1 MTSQEVKTYKK
12 VLDKVEELQLISKE
26 DISTLHHPDKITQ
39 VYFPLRRDCGELEYL
54 EGIRVQYDN
63 SLGPYKGG
71 IRFHQDIDLDEVKE
85 LAFLMSLKT
94 ALVNIPFGGAK
105 GGITFNPK
113 KYSSAEIERISRTY
127 VEEMFSILGANK
139 DIPAPDVNTNA
150 QIMGYFVD
158 EFEKIAQRKELG
170 SFTGKAVEIG
180 GSQGRNISTSYG
192 AFVILKELY
201 KESNKES
208 EDISNVTIAIEGFG
222 NVGQNLAKFAQKE
235 GFKVVA
241 VSDSSGAVYNE
252 NALNIGELITHKQ
265 ERKSLSEY
273 SNADTQNILN
283 EELKALD
290 VDVLVPAA
298 LGGSIN
304 KSNVSSIKAK
314 YIIELANAPI
324 TSQADE
330 ELHKRG
336 VVIIPDILAN
346 AGGVIVSY
354 FEWVQN
360 TQNWYW
366 EYDEVISKLEEKI
379 SSSYKEL
386 QEYAQENNVNLRVG
400 AYALALKRISDV
412 KRIRGEL

>member
-12 VLDKVEELQLISKE
+12 VLEKVEELQLISKE
-26 DISTLHHPDKITQ
+26 DISTLHHPNKITQ
-39 VYFPLRRDCGELEYL
+39 VYFPLRRDSGELEYL

-71 IRFHQDIDLDEVKE
+71 IRFHQDVDIDEVKE

-113 KYSSAEIERISRTY
+113 NYSSSEIERISRKY
-127 VEEMFSILGANK
+127 VKEMFSILGANK

-170 SFTGKAVEIG
+170 SFTGKAVEMG
-180 GSQGRNISTSYG
+180 GSQGRTISTSYG

-201 KESNKES
+201 KEN

-222 NVGQNLAKFAQKE
+222 NAGQNLATFAQKE
-235 GFKVVA
+235 GFRVVA

-252 NALNIGELITHKQ
+252 NGLNVEELITHKQ
-265 ERKSLSEY
+265 ERKPLSEY
-273 SNADTQNILN
+273 SNSDTQNISN
-283 EELKALD
+283 EELKTLD

-304 KSNVSSIKAK
+304 ENNVSSIKAK
-314 YIIELANAPI
+314 HIIELANAPI

-330 ELHKRG
+330 ELHNRS

-379 SSSYKEL
+379 SSSYTEL
-386 QEYAQENNVNLRVG
+386 QKYAQENDVNLRVG
-400 AYALALKRISDV
+400 AYALALKRISDA

>member
-26 DISTLHHPDKITQ
+26 DISTLHHPNKITQ
-39 VYFPLRRDCGELEYL
+39 VYFPLRRDSGELEYL

-71 IRFHQDIDLDEVKE
+71 IRFHQDVDIDEVKE

-113 KYSSAEIERISRTY
+113 NYSSSEIERISRKY
-127 VEEMFSILGANK
+127 VKEMFSILGANK

-170 SFTGKAVEIG
+170 SFTGKAVEMG

-201 KESNKES
+201 KENKDS
-208 EDISNVTIAIEGFG
+208 SNVTITIEGFG
-222 NVGQNLAKFAQKE
+222 NAGQNLAKFAQKE
-235 GFKVVA
+235 GFRVVA

-252 NALNIGELITHKQ
+252 NGLNVDELITHKQ
-265 ERKSLSEY
+265 ERKSLCEY
-273 SNADTQNILN
+273 SNSDTQNISN
-283 EELKALD
+283 EELKGLD

-304 KSNVSSIKAK
+304 ENNVSSIKAK

-330 ELHKRG
+330 ELHNRG

-379 SSSYKEL
+379 SSSYTDL
-386 QEYAQENNVNLRVG
+386 QKYAEENDINLRVG
-400 AYALALKRISDV
+400 AYALALKRISDA